1 MNWKVGMWFL
11 QMVMAFVL
19 IIIAD
24 TLRDIRTEV
33 QIISQSHH
41 R

>member
-1 MNWKVGMWFL
+1 MNWNMAIWFL
-11 QMVMAFVL
+11 MVVYVFLMVL
-19 IIIAD
+19 IVE